1 MEQAFLIVTQI
12 SDTATCIICHKYVGV
27 HILCQLQGYRSEVAI
42 CEMCVRF
49 NVWFWFTTLGTIVL
63 SFLSPHTFNGNLVL
77 ITLISVSLF

>member
-1 MEQAFLIVTQI
+1 MEQAFTQI

-42 CEMCVRF
+42 CEMCVF
-49 NVWFWFTTLGTIVL
+49 VL
-63 SFLSPHTFNGNLVL
+63 MFGFGLQLSELLYCPFFPPIYTFNWNLVL